1 MAMDLRRRNKQH
13 VMETMDGKT
22 PAPRAHEFACAHG
35 DEPLIQRVGAYCLAS
50 GYSSDC
56 RLDFD
61 DGGRR
66 EEKRV
71 LVGLNPVSKAVR
83 SPLGRA
89 RESIARSWALA
100 RVAAALDTAHQKMR
114 RRLRIWSNSNRY
126 GSATSLFAAMTMM
139 SWEKTE
145 VLYQLKLPSRTR

>member
-1 MAMDLRRRNKQH
+1 MAMDLRRRNKQD

-35 DEPLIQRVGAYCLAS
+35 DFHIDVMDNIAEGRGETVEPLFQRVGAYCLAS

-71 LVGLNPVSKAVR
+71 LAVSIQCR
-83 SPLGRA
+83 
-89 RESIARSWALA
+89 
-100 RVAAALDTAHQKMR
+100 
-114 RRLRIWSNSNRY
+114 
-126 GSATSLFAAMTMM
+126 
-139 SWEKTE
+139 
-145 VLYQLKLPSRTR
+145 KLSV